1 MSDFQRKKATG
12 FWAYPGNISGCR
24 PEYFDR
30 RASSHSLGNGFTLI
44 ELLVVIAIVALL
56 MGILL
61 PSLGRARGQAQKIA
75 CLSNMRQMGIALQ
88 AYLIDSD
95 NRLPPSSCNLSDPNQ
110 YWLRTLTKYT
120 REKLLFRCPSDRA
133 KDFVDWNIPLDEQP
147 DDSRWSSFALNCLL
161 DPHCH
166 YNRGRYNNIVNIKR
180 PTYCIYVSESP
191 SSWTEYDHVHPE
203 TWGSLQQAKGQI
215 AWDRHAG
222 TSNYLFVDG
231 HAENLRI
238 EQTWS
243 WPGQCYWYPG
253 YAPGWPP
260 DG

>member
-1 MSDFQRKKATG
+1 MSDFQVKKRPLNSP
-12 FWAYPGNISGCR
+12 YSKEISRHCSK
-24 PEYFDR
+24 Y
-30 RASSHSLGNGFTLI
+30 LGGSTSPRLANHGFTLI
-44 ELLVVIAIVALL
+44 ELLVVIAIIALL

-61 PSLGRARGQAQKIA
+61 PSLNRARGQARKIS

-88 AYLIDSD
+88 AYLMDSE
-95 NRLPPSSCNLSDPNQ
+95 NHLPPSSCNLSDPNQ

-120 REKLLFRCPSDRA
+120 REKLLFRCPSDRT
-133 KDFVDWNIPLDEQP
+133 KDFVDWDIPLDEQP
-147 DDSRWSSFALNCLL
+147 DDYRWSSFALNSLL
-161 DPHCH
+161 DPHCP
-166 YNRGRYNNIVNIKR
+166 YNRGRYNNVINIRR

-191 SSWTEYDHVHPE
+191 SSWTKYDHIHPE
-203 TWGSLQQAKGQI
+203 TWGSLDQAKGQI
-215 AWDRHAG
+215 AWDRHGG

-243 WPGQCYWYPG
+243 WPGQCYWFGG